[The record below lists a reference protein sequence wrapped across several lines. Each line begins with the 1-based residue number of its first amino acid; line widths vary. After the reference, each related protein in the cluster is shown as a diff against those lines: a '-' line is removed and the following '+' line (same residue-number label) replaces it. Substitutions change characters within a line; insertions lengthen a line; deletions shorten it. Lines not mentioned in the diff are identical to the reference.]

1 MIDDIWNYL
10 DEFEEKTKQ
19 RFCELYKLIYESSS
33 KNIHEKLWAK
43 LPSFYVDNNF
53 IRLIP
58 FKDHVNIETK
68 AVVFHK
74 DEMLGYKITPKG
86 MLQIFH
92 DQQVQC
98 ELLKTIFKESLEQQI
113 SSQHWYCSR
122 TYSSYRKPN
131 II

>member
-1 MIDDIWNYL
+1 MIDDISNYL
-10 DEFEEKTKQ
+10 DKFEEKTKQ

-33 KNIHEKLWAK
+33 KNIDEKLWAK

-53 IRLIP
+53 IRIIP
-58 FKDHVNIETK
+58 FKDHVNIEAK

-92 DQQVQC
+92 NQQIPC
-98 ELLKTIFKESLEQQI
+98 ELLKTIFKESLEA
-113 SSQHWYCSR
+113 
-122 TYSSYRKPN
+122 
-131 II
+131 